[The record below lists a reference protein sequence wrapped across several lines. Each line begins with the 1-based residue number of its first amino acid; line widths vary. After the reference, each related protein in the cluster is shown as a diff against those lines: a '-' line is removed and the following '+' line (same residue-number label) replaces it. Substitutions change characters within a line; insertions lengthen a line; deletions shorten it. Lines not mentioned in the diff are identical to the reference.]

1 MDIENLSLFLNND
14 KTYNGATK
22 SDFINKLKDIFSA
35 FKSNSD
41 SELDQIPS
49 FSESDAFKMVDCK
62 KFTFIG
68 NVSASY
74 ITLIFEE
81 QDIIVSNIRNSW
93 TSEGKYIPPTFFNR
107 YSLIKKSEKDLSTG
121 STIDHLIKVEKCKD
135 ALNEICSNEITFL
148 HKDNYISWLAKHAY
162 LKDEYYS
169 LVFYPHQQFEKFNNL
184 YFWLSK
190 FMFYINLTP
199 DCIRANEEFNL
210 IDTSNQNEIDD
221 WMYKVEDLGIQI
233 ISITE
238 TSLNEDENEDEF
250 QTGFVTVHEDLQ
262 IKIAISDFTDVLA
275 FLHNY
280 FIYIV

>member
-1 MDIENLSLFLNND
+1 MDIENLSLFLDND
-14 KTYNGATK
+14 KTYNSNTK
-22 SDFINKLKDIFSA
+22 SHFINKLKDIFRA
-35 FKSNSD
+35 FKSHSD
-41 SELDQIPS
+41 SELGQIPS

-81 QDIIVSNIRNSW
+81 QDIIVSNNLNSW

-107 YSLIKKSEKDLSTG
+107 YSLIKKSEIDVSTG

-162 LKDEYYS
+162 LKDEHYS
-169 LVFYPHQQFEKFNNL
+169 FVFYPHQQFEKFNNL
-184 YFWLSK
+184 YFWLSEFK
-190 FMFYINLTP
+190 FYINLTP
-199 DCIRANEEFNL
+199 ECIKANEEFNL
-210 IDTSNQNEIDD
+210 IDISNQNEIDD
-221 WMYKVEDLGIQI
+221 WMNNVKDLGNQI
-233 ISITE
+233 FSITE
-238 TSLNEDENEDEF
+238 TSLNKDENEEEF

-262 IKIAISDFTDVLA
+262 IKIATSDFTDVLE
-275 FLHNY
+275 FLDNY
-280 FIYIV
+280 FRYIV